1 MNIKKREKT
10 KKIFSFFHN
19 IFDIIIIVKN
29 SSPVTFF
36 LILLCN
42 IILGLIV
49 SANLYLWKSFVD
61 SSINVMNNGKL
72 ILPIIFL
79 ATMCCVKI
87 LTGLL
92 NRINTYLQR
101 MQQEYMNK
109 YISNNIREKVNELDM
124 TFFDE
129 AYTYDLIEKVNQ
141 DSISRCI
148 SMLNMMIT
156 LVQNI
161 TKLFGTVTIILVF
174 DPMIALL
181 CFLATIPIFMVSIAI
196 SKEQYLIFVKR
207 MPEIRYVDSLKDLPI
222 QYNNIKELKLFRA
235 VPYIQN
241 IMNTT
246 YDKYI
251 KEDKVIRKRYIRK
264 QSITDIIQNITSYI
278 LRFFILFNVLKK
290 QMTIGDLTMYIQAM
304 ENLESSIYL
313 IMDIIATLYTDNLYI
328 ENLIE
333 LINTM
338 PNNENNYLEF
348 PGSFRVIE
356 FKNVSFKY
364 PSADKY
370 SLKNVNL
377 KIEDQKAYALV
388 GENGSGKTTL
398 IKLLMRLYDPTEGEI
413 LIDGINIKEYS
424 KESIYKKIG
433 VIFQDYIKYPLDVQA
448 NIGIGFVEEIE
459 NWNRMLRASEKSKA
473 DIFISQ
479 LPQKYHSFLNKEYDE
494 GMELSIGQWQK
505 IAISRAYMNEDAA
518 ILILDE
524 PSAALD
530 PKAEYE
536 MFHDFKQLTPNKA
549 SILITHRFSNVK
561 LADKIFVMRDGEL
574 IEEGTHDQLI
584 SINSVYRELYNMQ
597 AESYIL

>member
-10 KKIFSFFHN
+10 KKISSFFHN

-109 YISNNIREKVNELDM
+109 YISNIIMEKVNELDM

-264 QSITDIIQNITSYI
+264 QSITDTIQNITSYI

-370 SLKNVNL
+370 SLRNVNL

-597 AESYIL
+597 AESYVL

>member
-109 YISNNIREKVNELDM
+109 YISNIIMEKVNELDM

-148 SMLNMMIT
+148 SMLNLMIT

-313 IMDIIATLYTDNLYI
+313 IMDIIAD
-328 ENLIE
+328 
-333 LINTM
+333 
-338 PNNENNYLEF
+338 
-348 PGSFRVIE
+348 R
-356 FKNVSFKY
+356 
-364 PSADKY
+364 
-370 SLKNVNL
+370 
-377 KIEDQKAYALV
+377 
-388 GENGSGKTTL
+388 
-398 IKLLMRLYDPTEGEI
+398 
-413 LIDGINIKEYS
+413 
-424 KESIYKKIG
+424 
-433 VIFQDYIKYPLDVQA
+433 
-448 NIGIGFVEEIE
+448 
-459 NWNRMLRASEKSKA
+459 KS
-473 DIFISQ
+473 
-479 LPQKYHSFLNKEYDE
+479 
-494 GMELSIGQWQK
+494 
-505 IAISRAYMNEDAA
+505 
-518 ILILDE
+518 
-524 PSAALD
+524 
-530 PKAEYE
+530 
-536 MFHDFKQLTPNKA
+536 
-549 SILITHRFSNVK
+549 V
-561 LADKIFVMRDGEL
+561 V
-574 IEEGTHDQLI
+574 
-584 SINSVYRELYNMQ
+584 
-597 AESYIL
+597 

>member
-109 YISNNIREKVNELDM
+109 YISNIIMEKVNELDM

-328 ENLIE
+328 ENLSE
-333 LINTM
+333 LRNTM

>member
-109 YISNNIREKVNELDM
+109 YISNIIMEKVNELDM

>member
-109 YISNNIREKVNELDM
+109 YISNIIMEKVNELDM

-251 KEDKVIRKRYIRK
+251 KEDKVIQKRYIRK

>member
-1 MNIKKREKT
+1 MDVKNKKKV
-10 KKIFSFFHN
+10 FSFFHN
-19 IFDIIIIVKN
+19 IYDIIKIVRK

-42 IILGLIV
+42 VILGLIV
-49 SANLYLWKSFVD
+49 SADLYLWKGFVD
-61 SSINVMNNGKL
+61 GSINAMDDGRL
-72 ILPIIFL
+72 IFPIIFL
-79 ATMCCVKI
+79 AAMCCLKI
-87 LTGLL
+87 MTNLL
-92 NRINTYLQR
+92 NRINNYLQR

-109 YISNNIREKVNELDM
+109 YISNIVMEKVNELDM
-124 TFFDE
+124 AFFDE

-161 TKLFGTVTIILVF
+161 TKLFGTVTIILIFNPVV
-174 DPMIALL
+174 ALL
-181 CFLATIPIFMVSIAI
+181 CFLTSIPIFLVSISI
-196 SKEQYLIFVKR
+196 SKEQYLIFVER
-207 MPEIRYVDSLKDLPI
+207 LPEMRYVNSLKDMPV

-235 VPYIQN
+235 IPYLQK

-246 YDKYI
+246 YDKYL
-251 KEDKVIRKRYIRK
+251 KEDKIIRKKYIRK
-264 QSITDIIQNITSYI
+264 QSCTDAIQNVSSYVLRFYI
-278 LRFFILFNVLKK
+278 LLNVLKK
-290 QMTIGDLTMYIQAM
+290 RMTIGDLTMYIQAM
-304 ENLESSIYL
+304 DNLESSIYL

-333 LINTM
+333 LINTV
-338 PNNENNYLEF
+338 PDNEKSSLEF
-348 PGSFRVIE
+348 PGSFHVIE

-370 SLKNVNL
+370 SLRNINL
-377 KIEDQKAYALV
+377 KIEAQKAYALV

-424 KESIYKKIG
+424 KDSIYKKIG
-433 VIFQDYIKYPLDVQA
+433 VIFQDYIKYPLDVQS

-459 NWNRMLRASEKSKA
+459 NWNRMLVASKKSKA
-473 DIFISQ
+473 DKFISQ
-479 LPQKYHSFLNKEYDE
+479 LPQNYHSFLNKEYE
-494 GMELSIGQWQK
+494 KGIELSIGQWQK
-505 IAISRAYMNEDAA
+505 IAISRAYMNEEAA

-561 LADKIFVMRDGEL
+561 LADKIFVMKDGEL
-574 IEEGTHDQLI
+574 IEEGTHEQLI
-584 SINSVYRELYNMQ
+584 SVESVYRDLFNMQ
-597 AESYIL
+597 AESYVI

>member
-1 MNIKKREKT
+1 M
-10 KKIFSFFHN
+10 
-19 IFDIIIIVKN
+19 
-29 SSPVTFF
+29 
-36 LILLCN
+36 
-42 IILGLIV
+42 
-49 SANLYLWKSFVD
+49 D

-109 YISNNIREKVNELDM
+109 YISNIIMEKVNELDM

>member
-109 YISNNIREKVNELDM
+109 YISNIIMEKVNELDM

-313 IMDIIATLYTDNLYI
+313 IRDIIATLYTDNLYI

>member
-109 YISNNIREKVNELDM
+109 YISNIIMEKVNELDM

-264 QSITDIIQNITSYI
+264 QSITDTIQNITSYI

-370 SLKNVNL
+370 SLRNVNL

-433 VIFQDYIKYPLDVQA
+433 VIFQDYIKYPLEVQA

-561 LADKIFVMRDGEL
+561 LADKIFVMKDGEL
-574 IEEGTHDQLI
+574 IEEGTHEQLI
-584 SINSVYRELYNMQ
+584 SSESVYRDLFNMQ
-597 AESYIL
+597 AESYVI

>member
-109 YISNNIREKVNELDM
+109 YISNIIMEKVNELDM

-264 QSITDIIQNITSYI
+264 QSITDTIQNITSYI

-370 SLKNVNL
+370 SLRNVNL

-459 NWNRMLRASEKSKA
+459 DWNRMLRASEKSKA

-479 LPQKYHSFLNKEYDE
+479 LPQKYHSFLNKEYEE

-597 AESYIL
+597 AESYVL

>member
-109 YISNNIREKVNELDM
+109 YISNIIMEKVNELDM

-398 IKLLMRLYDPTEGEI
+398 IKLLMRIYDPTEGEI

>member
-61 SSINVMNNGKL
+61 CSINVMNNGKL

-109 YISNNIREKVNELDM
+109 YISNIIMEKVNELDM

>member
-10 KKIFSFFHN
+10 NKIFSFFHN

-109 YISNNIREKVNELDM
+109 YISNIIMEKVNELDM

>member
-109 YISNNIREKVNELDM
+109 YISNIIMEKVNELDM

-278 LRFFILFNVLKK
+278 LRFFILFNILKK

>member
-109 YISNNIREKVNELDM
+109 YISNIIMEKVNELDM

-313 IMDIIATLYTDNLYI
+313 IIDIIATLYTDNLYI

>member
-1 MNIKKREKT
+1 M
-10 KKIFSFFHN
+10 
-19 IFDIIIIVKN
+19 
-29 SSPVTFF
+29 
-36 LILLCN
+36 
-42 IILGLIV
+42 V

-109 YISNNIREKVNELDM
+109 YISNIIMEKVNELDM

>member
-10 KKIFSFFHN
+10 KKISSFFHN

-109 YISNNIREKVNELDM
+109 YISNIIMEKVNELDM

>member
-109 YISNNIREKVNELDM
+109 YISNIIMEKVNELDM

-241 IMNTT
+241 IMNTP

>member
-109 YISNNIREKVNELDM
+109 YISNIIMEKVNELDM

-264 QSITDIIQNITSYI
+264 QSITDTIQNITSYI

-370 SLKNVNL
+370 SLRNVNL

-459 NWNRMLRASEKSKA
+459 DWNRMLRASEKSKA

-597 AESYIL
+597 AESYVL

>member
-10 KKIFSFFHN
+10 KKIFSFLHN

-109 YISNNIREKVNELDM
+109 YISNIIMEKVNELDM

>member
-10 KKIFSFFHN
+10 KKIFSFFY
-19 IFDIIIIVKN
+19 ILFDIIIIVKN

-109 YISNNIREKVNELDM
+109 YISNIIMEKVNELDM

>member
-109 YISNNIREKVNELDM
+109 YISNIIMEKVNELDM

-264 QSITDIIQNITSYI
+264 QSITDTIQNITSYI

-459 NWNRMLRASEKSKA
+459 DWNRMLRASEKSKA

-597 AESYIL
+597 AESYVL

>member
-1 MNIKKREKT
+1 
-10 KKIFSFFHN
+10 
-19 IFDIIIIVKN
+19 
-29 SSPVTFF
+29 
-36 LILLCN
+36 
-42 IILGLIV
+42 
-49 SANLYLWKSFVD
+49 
-61 SSINVMNNGKL
+61 
-72 ILPIIFL
+72 
-79 ATMCCVKI
+79 
-87 LTGLL
+87 
-92 NRINTYLQR
+92 
-101 MQQEYMNK
+101 
-109 YISNNIREKVNELDM
+109 
-124 TFFDE
+124 
-129 AYTYDLIEKVNQ
+129 
-141 DSISRCI
+141 
-148 SMLNMMIT
+148 
-156 LVQNI
+156 
-161 TKLFGTVTIILVF
+161 
-174 DPMIALL
+174 
-181 CFLATIPIFMVSIAI
+181 
-196 SKEQYLIFVKR
+196 
-207 MPEIRYVDSLKDLPI
+207 
-222 QYNNIKELKLFRA
+222 
-235 VPYIQN
+235 
-241 IMNTT
+241 MNTT

>member
-19 IFDIIIIVKN
+19 MFDIIIIVKN

-109 YISNNIREKVNELDM
+109 YISNIIMEKVNELDM

>member
-109 YISNNIREKVNELDM
+109 YISNIIMEKVNELDM

-264 QSITDIIQNITSYI
+264 QSITDIIQDITSYI

>member
-1 MNIKKREKT
+1 
-10 KKIFSFFHN
+10 
-19 IFDIIIIVKN
+19 
-29 SSPVTFF
+29 
-36 LILLCN
+36 
-42 IILGLIV
+42 
-49 SANLYLWKSFVD
+49 
-61 SSINVMNNGKL
+61 
-72 ILPIIFL
+72 
-79 ATMCCVKI
+79 
-87 LTGLL
+87 
-92 NRINTYLQR
+92 
-101 MQQEYMNK
+101 
-109 YISNNIREKVNELDM
+109 
-124 TFFDE
+124 
-129 AYTYDLIEKVNQ
+129 
-141 DSISRCI
+141 
-148 SMLNMMIT
+148 
-156 LVQNI
+156 
-161 TKLFGTVTIILVF
+161 
-174 DPMIALL
+174 MIALL

>member
-109 YISNNIREKVNELDM
+109 YISNIIMEKVNELDM

-448 NIGIGFVEEIE
+448 
-459 NWNRMLRASEKSKA
+459 
-473 DIFISQ
+473 
-479 LPQKYHSFLNKEYDE
+479 
-494 GMELSIGQWQK
+494 LS
-505 IAISRAYMNEDAA
+505 
-518 ILILDE
+518 LI
-524 PSAALD
+524 
-530 PKAEYE
+530 
-536 MFHDFKQLTPNKA
+536 H
-549 SILITHRFSNVK
+549 I
-561 LADKIFVMRDGEL
+561 
-574 IEEGTHDQLI
+574 
-584 SINSVYRELYNMQ
+584 
-597 AESYIL
+597 

>member
-109 YISNNIREKVNELDM
+109 YISNIIMEKVNELDM

-370 SLKNVNL
+370 SLKNVTL

>member
-109 YISNNIREKVNELDM
+109 YISNIIMEKVNELDM

-561 LADKIFVMRDGEL
+561 LADKIFVMRDG
-574 IEEGTHDQLI
+574 
-584 SINSVYRELYNMQ
+584 VV
-597 AESYIL
+597 

>member
-109 YISNNIREKVNELDM
+109 YISNIIMEKVNELDM

-370 SLKNVNL
+370 SLRNVNL